1 MTVTATITKKK
12 NVKTQA
18 ESIGEFGSVS
28 LKRTAKACI
37 PSKDNLDAIAKLEA
51 ECKELQKLI
60 EDASNSTVANPA
72 MPEAAIPYAKQ
83 ALDGK
88 LYKVAM
94 MRANIGN
101 PANLSERDRLMLTIA
116 AKRLLKYGLADI
128 LSTAVFVE
136 SNADKFPVKG
146 TKY

>member
-1 MTVTATITKKK
+1 MTATATTTKKK
-12 NVKTQA
+12 NVKSQA
-18 ESIGEFGSVS
+18 ESIAEFGSVS
-28 LKRTAKACI
+28 LKRTARACI

-51 ECKELQKLI
+51 ECKELQNLI
-60 EDASNSTVANPA
+60 EAASTSTVNNPA
-72 MPEAAIPYAKQ
+72 MPMAAIPYAKQ

-88 LYKVAM
+88 VYKLSM

-101 PANLSERDRLMLTIA
+101 PANLSERDRLMLSIA

-128 LSTAVFVE
+128 LSIAIFVE
-136 SNADKFPVKG
+136 SNANKFPVKG